1 MSNDPPL
8 TKVNQK
14 ELRLAL
20 VCYGG
25 VSLAVY
31 MHGITKEIHKLVRA
45 SKAYHS
51 GASTSEREQSLF
63 AKRDRETDT
72 EVAYLRLLETIGER
86 LDLRVVVD
94 VIAGASAGGINA
106 VCLARSLAH
115 DLPLDTHRSMWLD
128 LADITELADSK
139 LLANRWSKAY
149 LKPFLWTLNRKR
161 QDALASDREVAL
173 KLSTLM
179 RSRWFSPPF
188 SGERFSSM
196 LLSALKSMGEPQ
208 TESLLPSGHR
218 LDLFVTLTDFYGYGQ
233 SIALHDPPLIK
244 EREHRHT
251 LFYSYLE
258 DSTGKVASDFTAKDL
273 PALAFAA
280 RGTSSFAGA
289 FPPLQV
295 AEIDRVLK
303 ARGETWPN
311 REAFLRAQF
320 GAMFAAGEDPLSTS
334 FIDGGVLNNKPFA
347 AAIRSLRER
356 PAHREVER
364 RVVYVEPN
372 PARAKPRPGGAPP
385 SYFKTLRGAY
395 SDILRNEPIRDE
407 LESLAEESAR
417 AKRLKHVIASARP
430 GISLLVTRLI
440 DDPATVPCD
449 AGAIAGWRASINE
462 HAAKM
467 AGYAYASYAELKL
480 VAVIDYVAKILQT
493 VEKNVGH
500 PQEREA
506 RRRALAL
513 WAEERCVLG
522 ARSPTNDETLGI
534 TSAQIEFLRGFDVE
548 YRTRRLRFVVRRVNE
563 LYLAHAQAATP
574 DMTNDV
580 LDALKCSLYE
590 LLDRLAGLS
599 RGEQLSE
606 SLRARVPRLSRGG
619 GLPELDTVFD
629 ELKHDLD
636 LAGLDDATDRVFAD
650 LCAVKSF
657 SPTYNE
663 ILVAYLGFAFFDV
676 LTFPIVSS
684 RQIDELDEIKVVR
697 VSPDD
702 AVSIRSGGA
711 KACLKGIA
719 LNHFGAFFSR
729 RARENDYLWGRLHA
743 AERLVDIVV
752 DAVGQAA
759 CDTVNVRETKR
770 ALFEAILRAEEPHLA
785 QIADVFAEIREEIDA

>member
-1 MSNDPPL
+1 MSNDPPIS
-8 TKVNQK
+8 KANQK

-51 GASTSEREQSLF
+51 GASTSEREESLF

-72 EVAYLRLLETIGER
+72 ELVYLRLLQKVGER

-139 LLANRWSKAY
+139 LLAGRWSKAY
-149 LKPFLWTLNRKR
+149 LKPLLWTLNRKR

-188 SGERFSSM
+188 SGERFSAM
-196 LLSALKSMGEPQ
+196 LLSALRSMGEPQ

-251 LFYSYLE
+251 LSYSYLK
-258 DSTGKVASDFTAKDL
+258 DSTGKVASDFTAEDL

-311 REAFLRAQF
+311 REAFLQAQF
-320 GAMFAAGEDPLSTS
+320 GSMFAAGEDPLATS

-449 AGAIAGWRASINE
+449 AGAIAGWRTSINE

-480 VAVIDYVAKILQT
+480 VAVIDYIAKTLQT
-493 VEKNVGH
+493 AEKDVEH
-500 PQEREA
+500 PKEREA
-506 RRRALAL
+506 RKNALRL

-522 ARSPTNDETLGI
+522 ARSSINETMSI
-534 TSAQIEFLRGFDVE
+534 TSAQIEFLRSFDVE
-548 YRTRRLRFVVRRVNE
+548 YRIRRLRFVVRRLNE
-563 LYLAHAQAATP
+563 LYLAEAQAAAP

-580 LDALKCSLYE
+580 LDSLKRSLYE
-590 LLDRLAGLS
+590 LLDTLSGLG
-599 RGEQLSE
+599 RGERLSAG
-606 SLRARVPRLSRGG
+606 LRARVPRLSRGG
-619 GLPELDTVFD
+619 GVPEVDTMFD
-629 ELKHDLD
+629 ELQQDLD

-663 ILVAYLGFAFFDV
+663 ILIAYLGFAFFDV

-770 ALFEAILRAEEPHLA
+770 ALFEAILRAEEAHLP
-785 QIADVFAEIREEIDA
+785 QIADVFAEIRAEIDA